1 MVKRPLRAV
10 PGVAQPSLA
19 AGEPGIPARC
29 SPPNRNW
36 EQGCSPNPQAGKPAL
51 QAATLALLALALL
64 ITLPAQADVPDYKL
78 GDTALEDII
87 TPAPLNVL
95 NPEATETLKSR
106 EAARIPLVFRLNTN
120 AAAEAEAAL
129 RASFYSARTN
139 FEDALHR
146 TMKGKP
152 DSERVV
158 GSVLFDQAVMSA
170 KRRSGNFPL
179 LEQLAPVWARNDSDE
194 AMQAVLARQ
203 LRELMSRPVM
213 TGRPEGFNSRNSI
226 RLVAV
231 GALDETLTPKQ
242 VEQRGRT
249 VRGDQVLRLP
259 DARNQARTNI
269 LAQLQIAGGYLAS
282 FVQTNTR
289 ADTELTRLMRAQRT
303 EGLAVMDNYEAGQ
316 TLVRRGQLIDAKTL
330 EALKALRE
338 KNAIAALQTKL
349 AVQQAAAQQAIVQQ
363 PAVPPAVV
371 LPPPAPREQTYLPWI
386 AAGFGV
392 VLVLLLLILRRVR
405 TSASHPLLPVVARDT
420 ANVSEAEI
428 VWRERALSAEA
439 RAEQAKH
446 AMKSGF
452 MAWMRE
458 RLVQGLFQQRAQ
470 LLSSQQKAE
479 VEMNAL
485 EQRLE
490 QLQAPLQERIAAYEK
505 RIVELEK
512 DLAVKGE
519 ENRELIK
526 AKITLAKQQLTVER
540 ERGGGR
546 FGTN

>member
-1 MVKRPLRAV
+1 LVCHALIAFV
-10 PGVAQPSLA
+10 LATLLLA
-19 AGEPGIPARC
+19 AFP
-29 SPPNRNW
+29 
-36 EQGCSPNPQAGKPAL
+36 
-51 QAATLALLALALL
+51 LL
-64 ITLPAQADVPDYKL
+64 ADVPDYKL
-78 GDTALEDII
+78 GDTAQENVI

-95 NPEATETLKSR
+95 NPEATETLKNR
-106 EAARIPLVFRLNTN
+106 EAARVPLVFRLNTN
-120 AAAEAEAAL
+120 AAAEAEEAL
-129 RASFYSARTN
+129 RASFYFNRTN

-152 DSERVV
+152 ENERVV

-194 AMQAVLARQ
+194 ATQSILARQ
-203 LRELMSRPVM
+203 LRELMTRPVM
-213 TGRPEGFNSRNSI
+213 IGRPEGYNSRNSV
-226 RLVAV
+226 RLVGV
-231 GALDETLTPKQ
+231 GSLDEPLTPKE
-242 VEQRGRT
+242 VEQQGRT

-269 LAQLQIAGGYLAS
+269 LAQLQLAGGYLAS
-282 FVQTNTR
+282 FVRTNAM
-289 ADTELTRLMRAQRT
+289 ADVELTRLMRAQRT

-330 EALKALRE
+330 AALNALRE

-349 AVQQAAAQQAIVQQ
+349 AVQQAAAR
-363 PAVPPAVV
+363 
-371 LPPPAPREQTYLPWI
+371 PPAPREQTYLMWI
-386 AAGFGV
+386 AAGFAV
-392 VLVLLLLILRRVR
+392 VLGLLLLILRRVR
-405 TSASHPLLPVVARDT
+405 TASHSALPALVRSDASL
-420 ANVSEAEI
+420 SEAEM
-428 VWRERALSAEA
+428 VWRERALIAETK
-439 RAEQAKH
+439 AEQAKH
-446 AMKSGF
+446 AMKSSF

-458 RLVQGLFQQRAQ
+458 RLVQGLFHQRAE
-470 LLSSQQKAE
+470 LLSSQQRAE
-479 VEMNAL
+479 VEMEAL